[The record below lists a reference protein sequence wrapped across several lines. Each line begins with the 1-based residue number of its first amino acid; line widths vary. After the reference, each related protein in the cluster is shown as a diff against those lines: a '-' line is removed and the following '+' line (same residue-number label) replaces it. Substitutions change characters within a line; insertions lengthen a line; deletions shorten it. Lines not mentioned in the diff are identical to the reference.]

1 MHIFPIIEATRL
13 LCVQAAWEID
23 LERYLQDEDDDSFAV
38 TTRVAAQQ
46 LIIELL
52 DSTGT
57 RWWIYIYRKI
67 DGQIDR

>member
-57 RWWIYIYRKI
+57 R
-67 DGQIDR
+67 